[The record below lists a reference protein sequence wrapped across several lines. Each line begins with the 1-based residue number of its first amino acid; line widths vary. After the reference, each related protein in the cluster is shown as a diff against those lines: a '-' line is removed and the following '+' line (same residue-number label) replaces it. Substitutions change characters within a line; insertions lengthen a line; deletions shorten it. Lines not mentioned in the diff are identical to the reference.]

1 MEKMTIAKLVA
12 SAAILGLSVWA
23 ASGLVDGRDVT
34 YQIPGPYT
42 AEATNDFSTVRVD
55 MTVKGDTIT
64 DCVIASSG
72 DNDLMTDAIRQE
84 WADAIVEAQ
93 SADTDVITGASLKF
107 SAASVKTCVDDI
119 MVQAGLKDASEIEK
133 PEPAEE
139 PAEVDQPADEPAIDE
154 PADAIDPVTGT
165 QVVEGSSEGA
175 EKYMRVRPAFAETD
189 SAEQTEVVGAEK
201 YMRPRPVFAETDS
214 EDEAVTEAAT
224 GDADKYMRP
233 RPAFSETGAAD
244 KDEVVGAEKYMRPR
258 PVFAETDSEDEAV
271 TEAATGDADKYM
283 RARPTFSETAPE
295 DEAVTEA
302 ASGDAGKYM
311 RPRPTFAE
319 TDSEDEAVTEAAT
332 GDADKYMRPRPA
344 FAETASEDEAVTE
357 APSGDASKYMRPR
370 PAGM

>member
-107 SAASVKTCVDDI
+107 SAASVKACVDDI

-139 PAEVDQPADEPAIDE
+139 PTEVDQPADEPAIDE
-154 PADAIDPVTGT
+154 PADAIDPVTET
-165 QVVEGSSEGA
+165 QVVAENSEGA
-175 EKYMRVRPAFAETD
+175 EKYMRARPAFAETGAAD
-189 SAEQTEVVGAEK
+189 KDEVAGAEK
-201 YMRPRPVFAETDS
+201 YMRPRPVFAETAS

-224 GDADKYMRP
+224 GGADKYMRARP
-233 RPAFSETGAAD
+233 AFAETASEDEAMTEAPSGDASKYMRARPAFSETGAAD
-244 KDEVVGAEKYMRPR
+244 KDEVAGAE
-258 PVFAETDSEDEAV
+258 
-271 TEAATGDADKYM
+271 
-283 RARPTFSETAPE
+283 
-295 DEAVTEA
+295 
-302 ASGDAGKYM
+302 KYM

-319 TDSEDEAVTEAAT
+319 TDSENEAVTEAA
-332 GDADKYMRPRPA
+332 
-344 FAETASEDEAVTE
+344 
-357 APSGDASKYMRPR
+357 SGDTGKYMRPR

>member
-12 SAAILGLSVWA
+12 SAAILGLSVWG
-23 ASGLVDGRDVT
+23 ASGLVGGHDVT

-42 AEATNDFSTVRVD
+42 AESTNDFSTVKVD
-55 MTVKGDTIT
+55 MTIKGETIT
-64 DCVIASSG
+64 DCAITSSG

-107 SAASVKTCVDDI
+107 SAASVKACVDDI

-165 QVVEGSSEGA
+165 QVVAGNSEGA
-175 EKYMRVRPAFAETD
+175 EKYMRARPAFAETD
-189 SAEQTEVVGAEK
+189 SAEQTEVVGAE
-201 YMRPRPVFAETDS
+201 
-214 EDEAVTEAAT
+214 
-224 GDADKYMRP
+224 KYMRP

-258 PVFAETDSEDEAV
+258 PAFSETVSEDEAV
-271 TEAATGDADKYM
+271 TET
-283 RARPTFSETAPE
+283 
-295 DEAVTEA
+295 
-302 ASGDAGKYM
+302 
-311 RPRPTFAE
+311 
-319 TDSEDEAVTEAAT
+319 
-332 GDADKYMRPRPA
+332 
-344 FAETASEDEAVTE
+344 
-357 APSGDASKYMRPR
+357 PSGDASKYMRPR